1 MKERGN
7 MANLSVDLSK
17 QEYPVFNINENH
29 LLDLKPINFIFGRNG
44 TGKSTLANLISQQY
58 SENSDYSV
66 YIFTG
71 MEGLLVDNR
80 LNGIILG
87 HENRDAKIKIDEID
101 AELKLKGE
109 SLDILDE
116 NYKALLWKPEYGE
129 QGIKKS
135 KEFSEKESAKE
146 AYNNK
151 NIYLDNFYIYSA
163 RQVREYDDKIK
174 LTLLPS
180 YNKNSFKDE
189 IPDAQKV
196 SDKEFEK
203 LKLQLGDSAKE
214 KISSYNKTRHN
225 YNKLL
230 NEVNDVVQKE
240 LKQCVNLDEMD
251 DNAQKKSFALLGK
264 EIHKPGE
271 ICAFCGN
278 IYTEQRSKILDSYF
292 SVNDLKHIEENID
305 SLLEHINNYINE
317 TKEVSELKITSFY
330 SFLEDEIL
338 ESNSK
343 LKESKKEINLFL
355 DNLKQELNKKRKDIF
370 SKCRILDVTVPDSI
384 DLVIDEVN
392 QLIDRHNEYSDNFK
406 KQQDSARNRLRY
418 HVISEILEDVKKYPY
433 EKEWKG
439 YVFEIKNLEQLKQD
453 YENKDKTIK
462 EEAERLN
469 GKEGV
474 EDSDTIEGIK
484 AIINRL
490 EKERKEQ
497 LRLTQNTEYL
507 ANTINQKLLAGGNKN
522 LKLKVCKVENNVECY
537 MIHDEKNGIRDIT
550 RVSTGEKNIIA
561 FLYFIG
567 RLQSINQKQKKIIVF
582 DDPMTSNDDATQ
594 YLMITELQKVYRDN
608 NKVFN
613 KDNDFFVCMTHNVHF
628 YLNVQ
633 PQGVFKDK
641 KGRTKYDLNNFYIIR
656 NRDFFKV
663 KNENED
669 FKTSYEALWMELNDL
684 YKNDY
689 LNSVLNT
696 MRRIVETFIKFNKI
710 HQDKFYKNKNEH
722 LKLFNVGSHA
732 AIDEL
737 SADSIGKTKEEL
749 SQMFRDLFV
758 DNGFKDHFD
767 SYWRN

>member
-1 MKERGN
+1 
-7 MANLSVDLSK
+7 
-17 QEYPVFNINENH
+17 
-29 LLDLKPINFIFGRNG
+29 
-44 TGKSTLANLISQQY
+44 
-58 SENSDYSV
+58 
-66 YIFTG
+66 
-71 MEGLLVDNR
+71 
-80 LNGIILG
+80 
-87 HENRDAKIKIDEID
+87 
-101 AELKLKGE
+101 
-109 SLDILDE
+109 
-116 NYKALLWKPEYGE
+116 
-129 QGIKKS
+129 
-135 KEFSEKESAKE
+135 
-146 AYNNK
+146 
-151 NIYLDNFYIYSA
+151 
-163 RQVREYDDKIK
+163 
-174 LTLLPS
+174 
-180 YNKNSFKDE
+180 
-189 IPDAQKV
+189 
-196 SDKEFEK
+196 
-203 LKLQLGDSAKE
+203 
-214 KISSYNKTRHN
+214 
-225 YNKLL
+225 
-230 NEVNDVVQKE
+230 
-240 LKQCVNLDEMD
+240 
-251 DNAQKKSFALLGK
+251 
-264 EIHKPGE
+264 
-271 ICAFCGN
+271 
-278 IYTEQRSKILDSYF
+278 
-292 SVNDLKHIEENID
+292 
-305 SLLEHINNYINE
+305 
-317 TKEVSELKITSFY
+317 LKITSFY